1 MKIANP
7 LPMKN
12 FINSIN
18 LDLNKIT
25 KQNEKLHHI
34 VFINHSFVYRIIS
47 SFNSIGLSIVPYQLQ
62 ETLNDNIK
70 PK

>member
-34 VFINHSFVYRIIS
+34 VFINHSFIVY
-47 SFNSIGLSIVPYQLQ
+47 
-62 ETLNDNIK
+62 
-70 PK
+70 

>member
-18 LDLNKIT
+18 LDLNKISQ
-25 KQNEKLHHI
+25 QNEKLHHI
-34 VFINHSFVYRIIS
+34 VFINHSFIVY
-47 SFNSIGLSIVPYQLQ
+47 
-62 ETLNDNIK
+62 
-70 PK
+70 